1 MIQWLKELL
10 QSQLTEGAGGAVQ
23 DTSPPAR
30 VRARQGETLAKQL
43 ALVIDLNVCVGC
55 QACVTSC

>member
-10 QSQLTEGAGGAVQ
+10 QSQLTEGAGGAAQ

-55 QACVTSC
+55 QA

>member
-1 MIQWLKELL
+1 MIQWLKDIL

-23 DTSPPAR
+23 DTSHPVR

-43 ALVIDLNVCVGC
+43 ALVIDLNVCVG
-55 QACVTSC
+55 